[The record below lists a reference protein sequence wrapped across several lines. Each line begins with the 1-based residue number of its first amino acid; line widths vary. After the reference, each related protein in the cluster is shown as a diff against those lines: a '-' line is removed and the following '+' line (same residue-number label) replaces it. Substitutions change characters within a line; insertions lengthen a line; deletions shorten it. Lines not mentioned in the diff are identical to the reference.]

1 MTTILQD
8 LITIFLG
15 ITVEAFPF
23 LIIGVCFSVFV
34 ELFIKSEWIL
44 KIIPKNRFISHPL
57 IALIGVFM
65 PVCEC
70 GNVPVARRF
79 LMHKFTVSQT
89 ITFLL
94 AAPIINPITFIS
106 TLEAFNFDRTIAL
119 YRVLAAYIIAV
130 LLGILISFKKNQEDF
145 LTTNMVHEIE
155 MCEHDHLHEGR
166 FEKGLEVF
174 KDEFF
179 TTAKLLMIGALIAAI
194 TQTVLPR
201 NIIESVGSSPTLSI
215 LAMLILAFIVSI
227 CSNIDAFFALAYV
240 NTFTTGSLLT
250 FMVFGPMID
259 MKILTMLKSTF
270 KTKLLIYITVIV
282 ALMSTLTGLL
292 FNYFS

>member
-1 MTTILQD
+1 MTTLQD

-23 LIIGVCFSVFV
+23 LIIGVCFSVLV

-44 KIIPKNRFISHPL
+44 KIVPKNRFISHPL
-57 IALIGVFM
+57 IAVIGVFM

-106 TLEAFNFDRTIAL
+106 TLEAFNFDKSVAI
-119 YRVLAAYIIAV
+119 YRVVAAYVIAV
-130 LLGILISFKKNQEDF
+130 FVGILISFKKNQEDF
-145 LTTNMVHEIE
+145 LTESMVHEIDI
-155 MCEHDHLHEGR
+155 CEHDHSHEGK

-174 KDEFF
+174 KNEFF
-179 TTAKLLMIGALIAAI
+179 TTAKLLMIGALIAAL
-194 TQTVLPR
+194 TQTLLPR
-201 NIIESVGSSPTLSI
+201 SVIESVGSSPTLSI

-240 NTFTTGSLLT
+240 NTFTLGSLIT
-250 FMVFGPMID
+250 FLVFGPMID

-270 KTKLLIYITVIV
+270 KTKLLIFLTVIV
-282 ALMSTLTGLL
+282 ALLSALAGLL

>member
-1 MTTILQD
+1 MTTLQD

-23 LIIGVCFSVFV
+23 LIIGVCFSVLV

-44 KIIPKNRFISHPL
+44 KIVPKNRFISHPL
-57 IALIGVFM
+57 IAVIGVFM

-106 TLEAFNFDRTIAL
+106 TLEAFNFDKSVAI
-119 YRVLAAYIIAV
+119 YRVVAAYVIAV
-130 LLGILISFKKNQEDF
+130 FVGILISFKKNQEEF
-145 LTTNMVHEIE
+145 LTESMVHEIDI
-155 MCEHDHLHEGR
+155 CEHDHSHEGK

-174 KDEFF
+174 KNEFF
-179 TTAKLLMIGALIAAI
+179 TTAKLLMIGALIAAL
-194 TQTVLPR
+194 TQTLLPR
-201 NIIESVGSSPTLSI
+201 SVIESVGSSPTLSI

-240 NTFTTGSLLT
+240 NTFTLGSLIT
-250 FMVFGPMID
+250 FLVFGPMID

-270 KTKLLIYITVIV
+270 KTKLLIFLTVIV
-282 ALMSTLTGLL
+282 ALLSALAGLL

>member
-1 MTTILQD
+1 MTTLQD

-23 LIIGVCFSVFV
+23 LIIGVCFSVLV

-44 KIIPKNRFISHPL
+44 KIVPKNRFISHPL
-57 IALIGVFM
+57 IAVIGVFM

-106 TLEAFNFDRTIAL
+106 TLEAFNFDKSVAI
-119 YRVLAAYIIAV
+119 YRVVAAYVIAV
-130 LLGILISFKKNQEDF
+130 FVGILISFKKNQEEF
-145 LTTNMVHEIE
+145 LTESMVHEIDI
-155 MCEHDHLHEGR
+155 CEHDHSHEGK

-174 KDEFF
+174 KNEFF
-179 TTAKLLMIGALIAAI
+179 TTAKLLMIGALIAAL
-194 TQTVLPR
+194 TQTLLPR
-201 NIIESVGSSPTLSI
+201 SVIESVGSSPTLSI
-215 LAMLILAFIVSI
+215 LAMIILAFIVSI

-240 NTFTTGSLLT
+240 NTFTLGSLIT
-250 FMVFGPMID
+250 FLVFGPMID

-270 KTKLLIYITVIV
+270 KTKLLIFLTVIV
-282 ALMSTLTGLL
+282 ALLSALAGLL